1 MGLSLGVSVAA
12 GALAAGDE
20 FRAIGGLILGN
31 HIDFIALRATT
42 ASFFLPS
49 LVIDPQGVLLKW
61 FFLLLLFFHF

>member
-12 GALAAGDE
+12 GALAAGDG
-20 FRAIGGLILGN
+20 FRAMGGGLILEN

-49 LVIDPQGVLLKW
+49 LVIDPQGVLLN
-61 FFLLLLFFHF
+61 FFFFPLLKF